1 MHFCNKHLS
10 PLQRRAM
17 QSLGGSLGLT
27 VGCSVVARDVYEHHH
42 PSTIVIY
49 LLAALCTLPVVG
61 IVAVVGRYLARE
73 TDEFVRV
80 LVVRSILWGLGITFV
95 VDTFLGSLWPYPEL
109 FKLIPILNIDLFC
122 VSVGFALRIQMWRN
136 R

>member
-1 MHFCNKHLS
+1 M
-10 PLQRRAM
+10 
-17 QSLGGSLGLT
+17 
-27 VGCSVVARDVYEHHH
+27 VARDVFEQHH
-42 PSTIVIY
+42 PSTTVIY
-49 LLAALCTLPVVG
+49 LLAALTTLPVVG
-61 IVAVVGRYLARE
+61 IVTIVGRYLARE

-80 LVVRSILWGLGITFV
+80 MVVQSILWGLGITFV

-122 VSVGFALRIQMWRN
+122 VSVGFAIRIQMWRN